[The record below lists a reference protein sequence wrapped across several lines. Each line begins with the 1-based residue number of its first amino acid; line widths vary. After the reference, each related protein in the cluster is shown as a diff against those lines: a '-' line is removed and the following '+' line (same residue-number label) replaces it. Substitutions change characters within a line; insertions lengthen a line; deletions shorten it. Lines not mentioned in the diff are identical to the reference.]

1 MWKMAEIKKETGSAN
16 GFSVILEFEES
27 KMLVTVPGGPVAPDF
42 LEILEAKLHRIDE
55 DLCLVI
61 DYR

>member
-1 MWKMAEIKKETGSAN
+1 MAEIKKETGSAN

-27 KMLVTVPGGPVAPDF
+27 KTVPGGPVAPDF
-42 LEILEAKLHRIDE
+42 LEILEAKLHRIHE
-55 DLCLVI
+55 DLRLVI